1 MRSACNPL
9 EYYFYYYIVNIGV
22 FMLVKRTMS
31 KNVVSVSVPGN
42 REKVLDL
49 MRKENKAVLPV
60 VKDGTDILVGLV
72 TRSDLINNPDEEQIA
87 MLMTRDLVTA
97 SPSED
102 VTEVAKKMIENDVRR
117 VPVVNDD
124 GELVGIITSFDLVS
138 KALTKM
144 TVDDA
149 VENYMITTV
158 PTTWEKAPLNVAF
171 ESMNQFGLK
180 SILALD
186 DDAKLSGILT
196 ETDFISEIEIISERS
211 EHSSTVGTEG
221 DKWSWDSTSV
231 LYIEKNHLKFTDKV
245 VSDVAVGNVEV
256 ANSKTKV
263 SDCAKKMKS
272 LNIEQIPVIG
282 VEGDLV
288 GLVRASDLIKALVE

>member
-1 MRSACNPL
+1 
-9 EYYFYYYIVNIGV
+9 
-22 FMLVKRTMS
+22 MLVKRTMS

-49 MRKENKAVLPV
+49 MRKENVAVLPV
-60 VKDGTDILVGLV
+60 VKEDTDILVGV
-72 TRSDLINNPDEEQIA
+72 ITRSDLINNPDEEQIA
-87 MLMTRDLVTA
+87 MLMSRNLVTVN
-97 SPSED
+97 PDDD
-102 VTEVAKKMIENDVRR
+102 VTDAARVMIENDVRR
-117 VPVVNDD
+117 VPVINED

-138 KALTKM
+138 KALTKID
-144 TVDDA
+144 VDDA

-158 PTTWEKAPLNVAF
+158 PTTWVKAPLNVAF
-171 ESMNQFGLK
+171 ETMKQFGLK
-180 SILALD
+180 SVLALD
-186 DDAKLSGILT
+186 DDAKLAGILT
-196 ETDFISEIEIISERS
+196 ETDFIAESEIISERS

-245 VSDVAVGNVEV
+245 VGDVAVGNVEV

>member
-1 MRSACNPL
+1 
-9 EYYFYYYIVNIGV
+9 
-22 FMLVKRTMS
+22 MLVKRTMS

-42 REKVLDL
+42 RDKVLDL
-49 MRKENKAVLPV
+49 MRKEKKAVLPV
-60 VKDGTDILVGLV
+60 VKEDTDILVGLV

-87 MLMTRDLVTA
+87 MLMTRDLITVN
-97 SPSED
+97 PGDD
-102 VTEVAKKMIENDVRR
+102 VVVAAQKMIENDVRR
-117 VPVVNDD
+117 VPVVNEE

-138 KALTKM
+138 KALTKIE
-144 TVDDA
+144 VNDV

-158 PTTWEKAPLNVAF
+158 PTTWESAPLNVAF
-171 ESMNQFGLK
+171 ESMKQFGLK

-186 DDAKLSGILT
+186 DDAKLCGILT
-196 ETDFISEIEIISERS
+196 ETDFIAESEIISERS

-245 VSDVAVGNVEV
+245 VKDVAVGNVEV

-263 SDCAKKMKS
+263 SDCAKK
-272 LNIEQIPVIG
+272 
-282 VEGDLV
+282 
-288 GLVRASDLIKALVE
+288 

>member
-1 MRSACNPL
+1 
-9 EYYFYYYIVNIGV
+9 
-22 FMLVKRTMS
+22 MLVKRVMS
-31 KNVVSVSVPGN
+31 KKVVSVSVPGS

-60 VKDGTDILVGLV
+60 VKEDDNKLVGVV

-87 MLMTRDLVTA
+87 MLMSRNLITA
-97 SPSED
+97 SPDED
-102 VTEVAKKMIENDVRR
+102 VTDVAKRMIENDVRR

-138 KALTKM
+138 QALTKLEIE
-144 TVDDA
+144 DA

-158 PTTWEKAPLNVAF
+158 PTTWEKTPLNVAF
-171 ESMNQFGLK
+171 ESMKQFGLK

-186 DDAKLSGILT
+186 DGAQLTGILT
-196 ETDFISEIEIISERS
+196 ETDFIAESEIISERS

-263 SDCAKKMKS
+263 SDCAKKMKT
-272 LNIEQIPVIG
+272 LHIEQIPVIG

>member
-1 MRSACNPL
+1 
-9 EYYFYYYIVNIGV
+9 
-22 FMLVKRTMS
+22 MLVKRVMS
-31 KNVVSVSVPGN
+31 KKVVSVSVPGS

-60 VKDGTDILVGLV
+60 VKEDDNKLVGVV

-87 MLMTRDLVTA
+87 MLMSRNLIIA
-97 SPSED
+97 SPDED
-102 VTEVAKKMIENDVRR
+102 VKDVASRMIENDVRR

-124 GELVGIITSFDLVS
+124 GELVGIITSFDIVS
-138 KALTKM
+138 QALTKIE
-144 TVDDA
+144 VDDA
-149 VENYMITTV
+149 VEDYMIITV
-158 PTTWEKAPLNVAF
+158 PTTLEKTPLNVAF
-171 ESMNQFGLK
+171 ESMKQFGLK

-186 DDAKLSGILT
+186 DDAQLSGILT
-196 ETDFISEIEIISERS
+196 ETDFIAESEIISERS

-245 VSDVAVGNVEV
+245 VSDVAIGNVEV

-263 SDCAKKMKS
+263 SDCAKKMKT

-288 GLVRASDLIKALVE
+288 GIVRASDLIKALIE

>member
-1 MRSACNPL
+1 
-9 EYYFYYYIVNIGV
+9 
-22 FMLVKRTMS
+22 MLVKRVMS
-31 KNVVSVSVPGN
+31 KKVVSVSVPGS

-60 VKDGTDILVGLV
+60 VKEEDNKLVGVV

-87 MLMTRDLVTA
+87 MLMSRNLIIA
-97 SPSED
+97 STDED
-102 VTEVAKKMIENDVRR
+102 VKDVAKKMIDNDVRR

-138 KALTKM
+138 QALTKLDI
-144 TVDDA
+144 DDA

-158 PTTWEKAPLNVAF
+158 PTTWEKTPLNVAF
-171 ESMNQFGLK
+171 ESMKQFGLK

-186 DDAKLSGILT
+186 DDSQLSGILT
-196 ETDFISEIEIISERS
+196 ETDFIAESEIISERS

-245 VSDVAVGNVEV
+245 VSDVAIGNVEV

-263 SDCAKKMKS
+263 SDCAKKMKT

-288 GLVRASDLIKALVE
+288 GIVRASDLIKALVE

>member
-1 MRSACNPL
+1 
-9 EYYFYYYIVNIGV
+9 
-22 FMLVKRTMS
+22 MLVKRTMS

-49 MRKENKAVLPV
+49 MRKEKKAVLPV
-60 VKDGTDILVGLV
+60 VKEDTNILVGLV

-87 MLMTRDLVTA
+87 MLMSRDLITVH
-97 SPSED
+97 PSDD
-102 VTEVAKKMIENDVRR
+102 VVDAARVMMENNVRR

-138 KALTKM
+138 KALTKIEIY
-144 TVDDA
+144 DA
-149 VENYMITTV
+149 VEDYMITAV
-158 PTTWEKAPLNVAF
+158 STTWEKAPLNVAF

-186 DDAKLSGILT
+186 DEAKLSGILT

-231 LYIEKNHLKFTDKV
+231 LYIEKNSLKFADKV

-256 ANSKTKV
+256 TNSKTKV
-263 SDCAKKMKS
+263 SDCAKKMKALS
-272 LNIEQIPVIG
+272 IEQIPVIG

-288 GLVRASDLIKALVE
+288 GLVRASDLIKALVK

>member
-1 MRSACNPL
+1 
-9 EYYFYYYIVNIGV
+9 
-22 FMLVKRTMS
+22 MLVKRVMS
-31 KNVVSVSVPGN
+31 KKVVSVSVPGS

-49 MRKENKAVLPV
+49 MRKEKKAVLPV
-60 VKDGTDILVGLV
+60 VKEDTKQLVGVV

-87 MLMTRDLVTA
+87 MLMSRNLIVANPD
-97 SPSED
+97 ED
-102 VTEVAKKMIENDVRR
+102 VKDVAKRMIENDVRR
-117 VPVVNDD
+117 IPVVNDD
-124 GELVGIITSFDLVS
+124 GDLVGIITSFDLVS
-138 KALTKM
+138 QALTKLEI
-144 TVDDA
+144 DDA

-158 PTTWEKAPLNVAF
+158 PTTWDKAPLNVAF
-171 ESMNQFGLK
+171 ESMKQFGLK
-180 SILALD
+180 SILAID
-186 DDAKLSGILT
+186 DDAQLSGILT
-196 ETDFISEIEIISERS
+196 ETDFIEESEIISERS

-245 VSDVAVGNVEV
+245 VGDVAIGNVEV

-263 SDCAKKMKS
+263 SDCAKKMKT

-288 GLVRASDLIKALVE
+288 GIVRASDLIKALIE

>member
-1 MRSACNPL
+1 
-9 EYYFYYYIVNIGV
+9 
-22 FMLVKRTMS
+22 MLVKRVMS
-31 KNVVSVSVPGN
+31 KKVVSVSVPGS

-60 VKDGTDILVGLV
+60 VKEDTNVLVGVV

-87 MLMTRDLVTA
+87 MLMSRNLITA
-97 SPSED
+97 SPDED
-102 VTEVAKKMIENDVRR
+102 VKDVAARMIEGNVRR
-117 VPVVNDD
+117 VPVVNDE

-138 KALTKM
+138 QALTKIE
-144 TVDDA
+144 VDDA

-158 PTTWEKAPLNVAF
+158 PTTWDKSPLNVAF
-171 ESMNQFGLK
+171 ESMKQFGLK

-186 DDAKLSGILT
+186 DDAKLVGILT
-196 ETDFISEIEIISERS
+196 ETDFIAESEIISERS

-245 VSDVAVGNVEV
+245 VGDVAIGNVEV

-272 LNIEQIPVIG
+272 LRIEQIPVIG

>member
-1 MRSACNPL
+1 
-9 EYYFYYYIVNIGV
+9 
-22 FMLVKRTMS
+22 MLVKRVMS
-31 KNVVSVSVPGN
+31 KKVVSVSVPGS

-60 VKDGTDILVGLV
+60 IKEDNNKLVGVV

-87 MLMTRDLVTA
+87 MLMSRNLIVA
-97 SPSED
+97 SPDDD
-102 VTEVAKKMIENDVRR
+102 VKDAARIMIENDVRR

-138 KALTKM
+138 QALTKIE
-144 TVDDA
+144 VDDA
-149 VENYMITTV
+149 VEDYMITTV
-158 PTTWEKAPLNVAF
+158 PTTWEKTPLNVAF
-171 ESMNQFGLK
+171 ESMKQFGLK

-186 DDAKLSGILT
+186 DNAQLSGILT
-196 ETDFISEIEIISERS
+196 ETDFIAESEIISERS

-245 VSDVAVGNVEV
+245 VSDVAIGNVEV

-263 SDCAKKMKS
+263 SDCAKKMKT

-288 GLVRASDLIKALVE
+288 GIVRASDLIKALVE

>member
-1 MRSACNPL
+1 
-9 EYYFYYYIVNIGV
+9 
-22 FMLVKRTMS
+22 MLVKRVMS
-31 KNVVSVSVPGN
+31 KKVVSVSVPGS

-60 VKDGTDILVGLV
+60 VKEEDNKLVGVV

-87 MLMTRDLVTA
+87 MLMSRNLIIA
-97 SPSED
+97 SPDED
-102 VTEVAKKMIENDVRR
+102 VKDVAKKMIDNDVRR

-138 KALTKM
+138 QALTKLDI
-144 TVDDA
+144 DDA

-158 PTTWEKAPLNVAF
+158 PTTWEKTPLNVAF
-171 ESMNQFGLK
+171 ESMKQFGLK

-186 DDAKLSGILT
+186 DDSQLSGILT
-196 ETDFISEIEIISERS
+196 ETDFIAESEIISERS

-263 SDCAKKMKS
+263 SDCAKKMKT
-272 LNIEQIPVIG
+272 LHIEQIPVIG

>member
-1 MRSACNPL
+1 
-9 EYYFYYYIVNIGV
+9 
-22 FMLVKRTMS
+22 MLVKRTMS

-42 REKVLDL
+42 RE
-49 MRKENKAVLPV
+49 VLPV
-60 VKDGTDILVGLV
+60 VKEDTNILVGLV

-87 MLMTRDLVTA
+87 MLMSRDLVTVN
-97 SPSED
+97 PGDD
-102 VTEVAKKMIENDVRR
+102 VVVAAQKMIENKVRR

-138 KALTKM
+138 KALTKIE
-144 TVDDA
+144 VNDA

-158 PTTWEKAPLNVAF
+158 PTTWYKAPLNVAF
-171 ESMNQFGLK
+171 ETMNQFGLK
-180 SILALD
+180 SVLALD
-186 DDAKLSGILT
+186 DDAKLVGILT

-231 LYIEKNHLKFTDKV
+231 LYIEKNHLKVSDKV
-245 VSDVAVGNVEV
+245 VGDVAVGNVEV

-263 SDCAKKMKS
+263 SDCAKKMKA

-288 GLVRASDLIKALVE
+288 GLVRASDLIKALVDE

>member
-1 MRSACNPL
+1 
-9 EYYFYYYIVNIGV
+9 
-22 FMLVKRTMS
+22 MLVKRVMS
-31 KNVVSVSVPGN
+31 KKVVSVSVPGS

-60 VKDGTDILVGLV
+60 VKDDTKQLVGVV

-87 MLMTRDLVTA
+87 MLMSRNLIVA
-97 SPSED
+97 SPDED
-102 VTEVAKKMIENDVRR
+102 VKDVAKRMIESNVRR
-117 VPVVNDD
+117 IPVVNDD
-124 GELVGIITSFDLVS
+124 GDLVGIITSFDLVS
-138 KALTKM
+138 QALTKLDI
-144 TVDDA
+144 DDA

-158 PTTWEKAPLNVAF
+158 PTTWDKAPLNVAF
-171 ESMNQFGLK
+171 ESMKQFGLK
-180 SILALD
+180 SILAID
-186 DDAKLSGILT
+186 DDAQLSGILT
-196 ETDFISEIEIISERS
+196 ETDFIAESEIISERS

-231 LYIEKNHLKFTDKV
+231 LYIEKNRLKFTDKV
-245 VSDVAVGNVEV
+245 VGDVAIGNVEV

-263 SDCAKKMKS
+263 SDCAKKMKT

>member
-1 MRSACNPL
+1 
-9 EYYFYYYIVNIGV
+9 
-22 FMLVKRTMS
+22 MLVKRTMS

-60 VKDGTDILVGLV
+60 VKEDTDILVGLV

-87 MLMTRDLVTA
+87 MLMSRDLVTVA
-97 SPSED
+97 PGDD
-102 VTEVAKKMIENDVRR
+102 VVVAAQKMIENDVRR
-117 VPVVNDD
+117 VPVVNED

-138 KALTKM
+138 KALTKIEV
-144 TVDDA
+144 TDA
-149 VENYMITTV
+149 VEDYMITTV
-158 PTTWEKAPLNVAF
+158 PTTWHKAPLNVAF
-171 ESMNQFGLK
+171 ETMNQFGLK
-180 SILALD
+180 SVLSLD
-186 DDAKLSGILT
+186 DDAKLAGILT

-245 VSDVAVGNVEV
+245 VADVAVGNVEV

>member
-1 MRSACNPL
+1 
-9 EYYFYYYIVNIGV
+9 
-22 FMLVKRTMS
+22 MLVKRTMS

-49 MRKENKAVLPV
+49 MRKEKKAVLPV
-60 VKDGTDILVGLV
+60 VKEDTDILVGLV

-87 MLMTRDLVTA
+87 MLMTRDLVTVA
-97 SPSED
+97 PGDD
-102 VTEVAKKMIENDVRR
+102 VTDAARKMIENDVRR

-124 GELVGIITSFDLVS
+124 GELVGIITSFDLVA
-138 KALTKM
+138 KALTKI

-158 PTTWEKAPLNVAF
+158 QTTWENAPLNVAF

-263 SDCAKKMKS
+263 SDCAKKIKS

-288 GLVRASDLIKALVE
+288 GLVRASDLIRALVE

>member
-1 MRSACNPL
+1 
-9 EYYFYYYIVNIGV
+9 
-22 FMLVKRTMS
+22 MLVKRTMS

-60 VKDGTDILVGLV
+60 VKEDTDILVGLV

-87 MLMTRDLVTA
+87 MLMTRELITVKPGD
-97 SPSED
+97 D
-102 VTEVAKKMIENDVRR
+102 VVDAARVMMENNVRR
-117 VPVVNDD
+117 VP
-124 GELVGIITSFDLVS
+124 VS
-138 KALTKM
+138 KALTKIE
-144 TVDDA
+144 VHDA

-171 ESMNQFGLK
+171 ETMNQFGLK
-180 SILALD
+180 LILALD

-231 LYIEKNHLKFTDKV
+231 LYIEKNSLKFADKTV
-245 VSDVAVGNVEV
+245 ADVAVSNVEV

-288 GLVRASDLIKALVE
+288 GLVRASDLIKALVKNE

>member
-1 MRSACNPL
+1 
-9 EYYFYYYIVNIGV
+9 
-22 FMLVKRTMS
+22 MLVKRTMS

-60 VKDGTDILVGLV
+60 VKEDTDILVGLV

-87 MLMTRDLVTA
+87 MLMSRDLVTVN
-97 SPSED
+97 PGDD
-102 VTEVAKKMIENDVRR
+102 VVDAARKMIENDVRR

-138 KALTKM
+138 KALTKIDI
-144 TVDDA
+144 DDA
-149 VENYMITTV
+149 VENYMITNV
-158 PTTWEKAPLNVAF
+158 PTTWDKSPLNVAF
-171 ESMNQFGLK
+171 ETMNQFGLK
-180 SILALD
+180 SVLTLD

-231 LYIEKNHLKFTDKV
+231 LYIEKNHLKFTNKLV
-245 VSDVAVGNVEV
+245 CDVAVGNVEV

-288 GLVRASDLIKALVE
+288 GLVRASDLIKALLK

>member
-1 MRSACNPL
+1 
-9 EYYFYYYIVNIGV
+9 
-22 FMLVKRTMS
+22 MLVKRVMS
-31 KNVVSVSVPGN
+31 KKVVSVSVPGS

-60 VKDGTDILVGLV
+60 VKEDDNKLVGVV

-87 MLMTRDLVTA
+87 MLMSRNLITA
-97 SPSED
+97 SPDED
-102 VTEVAKKMIENDVRR
+102 VTDVAKRMIENDVRR

-138 KALTKM
+138 QALTKLEIE
-144 TVDDA
+144 DA

-158 PTTWEKAPLNVAF
+158 PTTWEKTPLNVAF
-171 ESMNQFGLK
+171 ESMKQFGLK

-186 DDAKLSGILT
+186 DGAQLTGILT
-196 ETDFISEIEIISERS
+196 ETDFIAESEIISERS

-245 VSDVAVGNVEV
+245 VSDVAVGNLEV

-263 SDCAKKMKS
+263 SDCAKKMKT
-272 LNIEQIPVIG
+272 LHIEQIPVIG

>member
-1 MRSACNPL
+1 
-9 EYYFYYYIVNIGV
+9 
-22 FMLVKRTMS
+22 MLVKRTMS

-49 MRKENKAVLPV
+49 MRKENVAVLPV
-60 VKDGTDILVGLV
+60 VKEDTDILVGV
-72 TRSDLINNPDEEQIA
+72 ITRSDLINNPDEEQIA
-87 MLMTRDLVTA
+87 MLMTRNLVTI
-97 SPSED
+97 SPDDD
-102 VTEVAKKMIENDVRR
+102 VTDVARVMIENDVRR
-117 VPVVNDD
+117 VPVINDD

-138 KALTKM
+138 KALTKI

-171 ESMNQFGLK
+171 ETMNQFGLK
-180 SILALD
+180 SVLALD

-245 VSDVAVGNVEV
+245 VADVAIGNVEV

-263 SDCAKKMKS
+263 TDCAKKMKS

>member
-1 MRSACNPL
+1 
-9 EYYFYYYIVNIGV
+9 
-22 FMLVKRTMS
+22 MLVKRVMS
-31 KNVVSVSVPGN
+31 KKVVSVSVQGS

-60 VKDGTDILVGLV
+60 VKEEDNKLVGVV

-87 MLMTRDLVTA
+87 MLMSRNLIIA
-97 SPSED
+97 SPDED
-102 VTEVAKKMIENDVRR
+102 VKDVAKKMIDNDVRR

-138 KALTKM
+138 QALTKLDI
-144 TVDDA
+144 DDA

-158 PTTWEKAPLNVAF
+158 PTTWEKTPLNVAF
-171 ESMNQFGLK
+171 ESMKQFGLK

-186 DDAKLSGILT
+186 DDSQLSGILT
-196 ETDFISEIEIISERS
+196 ETDFIAESEIISERS

-245 VSDVAVGNVEV
+245 VADVAVGNVEV

>member
-1 MRSACNPL
+1 
-9 EYYFYYYIVNIGV
+9 
-22 FMLVKRTMS
+22 MLVKRTMS

-42 REKVLDL
+42 RDKVLDL
-49 MRKENKAVLPV
+49 MRKEKKAVLPV
-60 VKDGTDILVGLV
+60 VKGDTDILVGV
-72 TRSDLINNPDEEQIA
+72 ITRSDLINNPDEEQLA
-87 MLMTRDLVTA
+87 MLMSRDLVTVK
-97 SPSED
+97 PGDD
-102 VTEVAKKMIENDVRR
+102 VVDAARKMIDNNVRR
-117 VPVVNDD
+117 VPVVDD
-124 GELVGIITSFDLVS
+124 EGALVGIITSFDIVS
-138 KALTKM
+138 NALTK
-144 TVDDA
+144 TEINDA

-158 PTTWEKAPLNVAF
+158 PTTWDKAPLNVAF
-171 ESMNQFGLK
+171 ETMNQFGLK
-180 SILALD
+180 SVLALD

-245 VSDVAVGNVEV
+245 VCDVAVGNVEV

-263 SDCAKKMKS
+263 SDCARKMKT

-282 VEGDLV
+282 VEGNLV
-288 GLVRASDLIKALVE
+288 GLVRASDLIKALIPQE

>member
-1 MRSACNPL
+1 
-9 EYYFYYYIVNIGV
+9 
-22 FMLVKRTMS
+22 MLVKRTMS

-42 REKVLDL
+42 RDKVLDL
-49 MRKENKAVLPV
+49 MRKEKKAVLPV
-60 VKDGTDILVGLV
+60 VKGDTDILVGV
-72 TRSDLINNPDEEQIA
+72 ITRSDLINNPDEEQLA
-87 MLMTRDLVTA
+87 MLMSRDLVTVK
-97 SPSED
+97 PGDD
-102 VTEVAKKMIENDVRR
+102 VVDAARKMVDNNVRR
-117 VPVVNDD
+117 VPVVDD
-124 GELVGIITSFDLVS
+124 EGALVGIITSFDIVS
-138 KALTKM
+138 NALTK
-144 TVDDA
+144 TEINDA

-158 PTTWEKAPLNVAF
+158 LTTWDKAPLNVAF
-171 ESMNQFGLK
+171 ETMNQFGLK
-180 SILALD
+180 SVLALD

-245 VSDVAVGNVEV
+245 VCDVAVGNVEV

-263 SDCAKKMKS
+263 SDCARKMKT

-282 VEGDLV
+282 VEGNLV
-288 GLVRASDLIKALVE
+288 GLVRASDLIKALIPQE

>member
-1 MRSACNPL
+1 
-9 EYYFYYYIVNIGV
+9 
-22 FMLVKRTMS
+22 MLVKRTMS

-60 VKDGTDILVGLV
+60 VKEDNNKLVGVV

-87 MLMTRDLVTA
+87 MLMSRDLVIA
-97 SPSED
+97 SPDED
-102 VTEVAKKMIENDVRR
+102 VKDAAKRMIENDVRR

-124 GELVGIITSFDLVS
+124 GELVGIITSFDIVS
-138 KALTKM
+138 QALTKI
-144 TVDDA
+144 DIEDA

-158 PTTWEKAPLNVAF
+158 PTTWEKTPLNVAF
-171 ESMNQFGLK
+171 ESMKQFGLK

-186 DDAKLSGILT
+186 DDAQLSGILT
-196 ETDFISEIEIISERS
+196 ETDFIAESEIISERS

-245 VSDVAVGNVEV
+245 VGDVAVGNVEV

-263 SDCAKKMKS
+263 TDCAKKMKT

-288 GLVRASDLIKALVE
+288 GIVRASDLIKALVE

>member
-1 MRSACNPL
+1 
-9 EYYFYYYIVNIGV
+9 
-22 FMLVKRTMS
+22 MLVKRTMS

-42 REKVLDL
+42 RDKVLDL
-49 MRKENKAVLPV
+49 MRKEKKAVLPV
-60 VKDGTDILVGLV
+60 VKGDTDILVGV
-72 TRSDLINNPDEEQIA
+72 ITRSDLINNPDEEQLA
-87 MLMTRDLVTA
+87 MLRSRDLVTVK
-97 SPSED
+97 PGDD
-102 VTEVAKKMIENDVRR
+102 VVDAARKMVDNNVRR
-117 VPVVNDD
+117 VPVVDD
-124 GELVGIITSFDLVS
+124 EGALVGIITSFDIVS
-138 KALTKM
+138 NALTK
-144 TVDDA
+144 TEINDA

-158 PTTWEKAPLNVAF
+158 PTTWDKAPLNVAF
-171 ESMNQFGLK
+171 ETMNQFGLK
-180 SILALD
+180 SVLALD

-245 VSDVAVGNVEV
+245 VCDVAVGNVEV

-263 SDCAKKMKS
+263 SDCARKMKT

-282 VEGDLV
+282 VEGNLV
-288 GLVRASDLIKALVE
+288 GLVRASDLIKALIPQE

>member
-1 MRSACNPL
+1 
-9 EYYFYYYIVNIGV
+9 
-22 FMLVKRTMS
+22 
-31 KNVVSVSVPGN
+31 
-42 REKVLDL
+42 

-60 VKDGTDILVGLV
+60 VKEDDNKLVGVV

-87 MLMTRDLVTA
+87 MLMSRNLITA
-97 SPSED
+97 SPDED
-102 VTEVAKKMIENDVRR
+102 VTDVAKRMIENDVRR

-138 KALTKM
+138 QALTKLEIE
-144 TVDDA
+144 DA

-158 PTTWEKAPLNVAF
+158 PTTWEKTPLNVAF
-171 ESMNQFGLK
+171 ESMKQFGLK

-186 DDAKLSGILT
+186 DEAQLTGILT
-196 ETDFISEIEIISERS
+196 ETDFIAESEIISERS

-263 SDCAKKMKS
+263 SDCAKKMKT
-272 LNIEQIPVIG
+272 LHIEQIPVIG

>member
-1 MRSACNPL
+1 M
-9 EYYFYYYIVNIGV
+9 
-22 FMLVKRTMS
+22 MVKRVMS
-31 KNVVSVSVPGN
+31 KKVVSVSVPGS

-60 VKDGTDILVGLV
+60 VKEDNNKLVGVV

-87 MLMTRDLVTA
+87 MLMSRDLVIA
-97 SPSED
+97 SPDED
-102 VTEVAKKMIENDVRR
+102 VKDAAKRMIENDVRR

-124 GELVGIITSFDLVS
+124 GELVGIITSFDIVS
-138 KALTKM
+138 QALTKID
-144 TVDDA
+144 VEDA

-158 PTTWEKAPLNVAF
+158 PTTWEKTPLNVAF
-171 ESMNQFGLK
+171 ESMKQFGLK

-186 DDAKLSGILT
+186 DDAQLSGILT
-196 ETDFISEIEIISERS
+196 ETDFIAESEIISERS

-231 LYIEKNHLKFTDKV
+231 DKV
-245 VSDVAVGNVEV
+245 VSDVAIGNVEV

-263 SDCAKKMKS
+263 SDCAKKMKT

-288 GLVRASDLIKALVE
+288 GIVRASDLIKALVE

>member
-1 MRSACNPL
+1 
-9 EYYFYYYIVNIGV
+9 
-22 FMLVKRTMS
+22 MLVKRTMS

-42 REKVLDL
+42 RDKVLDL
-49 MRKENKAVLPV
+49 MRKEKKAVLPV
-60 VKDGTDILVGLV
+60 VKGDTDILVGV
-72 TRSDLINNPDEEQIA
+72 ITRSDLINNPDEEQLA
-87 MLMTRDLVTA
+87 MLMSRDLVTVK
-97 SPSED
+97 PGDD
-102 VTEVAKKMIENDVRR
+102 VVDAARKMVDNNVRR
-117 VPVVNDD
+117 VPVVDD
-124 GELVGIITSFDLVS
+124 EGALVGIITSFDIVS
-138 KALTKM
+138 NALTK
-144 TVDDA
+144 TEINDA

-158 PTTWEKAPLNVAF
+158 LTTWDKAPLNVAF
-171 ESMNQFGLK
+171 ETMNQFGLK
-180 SILALD
+180 SVLALD

-245 VSDVAVGNVEV
+245 VCDVAVGNVEV

-263 SDCAKKMKS
+263 SDCARKMKT

-282 VEGDLV
+282 VEGNLV
-288 GLVRASDLIKALVE
+288 GLVRASDLIKALVPQE

>member
-1 MRSACNPL
+1 M
-9 EYYFYYYIVNIGV
+9 
-22 FMLVKRTMS
+22 MVKRVMS
-31 KNVVSVSVPGN
+31 KKVVSVSVPGS

-60 VKDGTDILVGLV
+60 VKEDNNKLVGVV

-87 MLMTRDLVTA
+87 MLMSRDLVIA
-97 SPSED
+97 SPDED
-102 VTEVAKKMIENDVRR
+102 VKDAAKRMIENDVRR

-124 GELVGIITSFDLVS
+124 GELVGIITSFDIVS
-138 KALTKM
+138 QALTKID
-144 TVDDA
+144 VEDA

-158 PTTWEKAPLNVAF
+158 PTTWEKTPLNVAF
-171 ESMNQFGLK
+171 ESMKQFGLK

-186 DDAKLSGILT
+186 DDAQLSGILT
-196 ETDFISEIEIISERS
+196 ETDFIAESEIISERS

-263 SDCAKKMKS
+263 SDCAKKMKT

-288 GLVRASDLIKALVE
+288 GIVRASDLIKALVE

>member
-1 MRSACNPL
+1 
-9 EYYFYYYIVNIGV
+9 
-22 FMLVKRTMS
+22 MLVKRVMS
-31 KNVVSVSVPGN
+31 KKVVSVSVPGS

-60 VKDGTDILVGLV
+60 VKEEDNKLVGVV

-87 MLMTRDLVTA
+87 MLMSRNLIIA
-97 SPSED
+97 SPDED
-102 VTEVAKKMIENDVRR
+102 VKDVAKKMIDNDVRR

-138 KALTKM
+138 QALTKLDI
-144 TVDDA
+144 DDA

-158 PTTWEKAPLNVAF
+158 PTTWEKTPLNVAF
-171 ESMNQFGLK
+171 ESMKQFGLK

-186 DDAKLSGILT
+186 DDSQLSGILT
-196 ETDFISEIEIISERS
+196 ETDFIAESEIISERS

-221 DKWSWDSTSV
+221 DKWSWDSTSG

-263 SDCAKKMKS
+263 SDCAKKMKT
-272 LNIEQIPVIG
+272 LHIEQIPVIG